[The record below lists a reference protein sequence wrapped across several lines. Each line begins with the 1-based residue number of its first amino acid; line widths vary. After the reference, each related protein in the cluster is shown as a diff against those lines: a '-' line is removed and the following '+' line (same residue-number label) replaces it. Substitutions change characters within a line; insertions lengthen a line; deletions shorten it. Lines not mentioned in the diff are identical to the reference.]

1 MGKEKKIIK
10 RVVIAC
16 RVMEQELNAL
26 RPECPPDVELDLRFM
41 DQQLHRTPDR
51 MPAIIQNEIDSLADT
66 ADEFVL
72 GYGLCSNGI
81 VGVYAPCQY
90 LYVPHVHDCVAL
102 LLGSREAYQKAFRE
116 RAGTYY
122 ITPGW
127 VKEEKDPI
135 GILENEYIPRMG
147 REDAVW
153 GLNEELK
160 HYSHIALIDT
170 QVADVESLRARA
182 RANADFLE
190 KTYTEIRGSRNYF
203 RKILF
208 GPYAPP
214 DFLCLPPGTAVTQK
228 PFLL

>member
-1 MGKEKKIIK
+1 MPEAAAPIN

-26 RPECPPDVELDLRFM
+26 LPECPADVCLDLRFM

-51 MPAIIQNEIDSLADT
+51 MPAIIQQEIDSAADA
-66 ADEFVL
+66 ADEIVL

-81 VGVYAPCQY
+81 VGVYAPRQY

-102 LLGSREAYQKAFRE
+102 LLGSRAAYYKAFQE

-127 VKEEKDPI
+127 VKEEKDPL

-170 QVADVESLRARA
+170 QVSDIEPLRTRATENAR
-182 RANADFLE
+182 FLD
-190 KTYTEIRGSRNYF
+190 KKYTEIKGSRNYF
-203 RKILF
+203 RKILY
-208 GPYAPP
+208 GSYEAP
-214 DFLCLPPGTAVTQK
+214 DFLCLPPDTPVTQK
-228 PFLL
+228 PFLF

>member
-1 MGKEKKIIK
+1 MPETEDPLK

-26 RPECPPDVELDLRFM
+26 LPECPPDVELDLRFV

-51 MPAIIQNEIDSLADT
+51 MPAIIQKEIDAVASE
-66 ADEFVL
+66 ADEIVL

-81 VGVYAPCQY
+81 VGVSAPGQY

-102 LLGSREAYQKAFRE
+102 LLGSRDAYKKAFRE
-116 RAGTYY
+116 RTGTYY

-127 VKEEKDPI
+127 VREEKDPL
-135 GILENEYIPRMG
+135 GMLEKEYIPRLG

-153 GLNEELK
+153 GLHEELK

-170 QVADVESLRARA
+170 QAVEIGPLRERA
-182 RANADFLE
+182 KANAEFLG
-190 KTYTEIRGSRNYF
+190 KKYTEITGRKDYF

-208 GPYAPP
+208 GPYSAP
-214 DFLCLPPGTAVTQK
+214 DFLCLPPETPVRQK
-228 PFLL
+228 PFLM

>member
-1 MGKEKKIIK
+1 MPEAAAPIN

-26 RPECPPDVELDLRFM
+26 LPECPADVCLDLRFM

-51 MPAIIQNEIDSLADT
+51 MPAIIQQEIDSAADT
-66 ADEFVL
+66 ADEIVL

-81 VGVYAPCQY
+81 VGVYAPRQY

-102 LLGSREAYQKAFRE
+102 LLGSRAAYYKAFQE

-127 VKEEKDPI
+127 VKEEKDPL

-170 QVADVESLRARA
+170 QVSDIEPLRTRATENAR
-182 RANADFLE
+182 FLD
-190 KTYTEIRGSRNYF
+190 KKYTEIKGSRNYF
-203 RKILF
+203 RKILY
-208 GPYAPP
+208 GPYEAP
-214 DFLCLPPGTAVTQK
+214 DFLCLPPDTPVTQK
-228 PFLL
+228 PFLF

>member
-1 MGKEKKIIK
+1 MPEKETPIK

-26 RPECPPDVELDLRFM
+26 LPECPAGVCLDLRFM

-51 MPAIIQNEIDSLADT
+51 MPAIIQNEIDRVANT
-66 ADEFVL
+66 ADEIVL

-81 VGVYAPCQY
+81 VGVYAPRQY
-90 LYVPHVHDCVAL
+90 LYVPLVHDCVAL
-102 LLGSREAYQKAFRE
+102 MLGSRAAYNKAFSE

-127 VKEEKDPI
+127 VREEKDPL
-135 GILENEYIPRMG
+135 GILENDYIPRMG

-160 HYSHIALIDT
+160 HYSHIALINT
-170 QVADVESLRARA
+170 QVTEVESLRERA
-182 RANADFLE
+182 RENASFLD
-190 KTYTEIRGSRNYF
+190 KKYTEIKGSREYF

-208 GPYAPP
+208 GPYEAP
-214 DFLCLPPGTAVTQK
+214 DFLCLPPGTPVTQK